1 MNAKLSLAAA
11 LSVLALGTA
20 AVAADLP
27 RRATAPTPYVAS
39 VPVFTWTGFYAGVNA
54 GYGWGSQKGTA
65 DAAYGSLSGAQVGG
79 TAGYNYQMGQI
90 VLGMEGDWDWSNA
103 KNTNGA
109 YISKQTSIATAR
121 GRIGY
126 AVDRVLLFTTG
137 GYAGGNVERTFGATS
152 TSDWHNGYA
161 LGGGMEYAITNKVSA
176 KAEYLYTDVSSKTDA
191 ASLPSRAGLTQNTV
205 RMGVNYR
212 F

>member
-11 LSVLALGTA
+11 LSVLTLSGA
-20 AVAADLP
+20 AMAADLP
-27 RRATAPTPYVAS
+27 RRATAAAPYVAP

-54 GYGWGSQKGTA
+54 GYGWGSQKGSA
-65 DAAYGSLSGAQVGG
+65 DAAYGSLDGAQIGG

-90 VLGMEGDWDWSNA
+90 VLGMEGDMDWSNA
-103 KNTNGA
+103 KSTNGA
-109 YISKQTSIATAR
+109 NVSKLNSVATAR

-137 GYAGGNVERTFGATS
+137 GYAGGAVERTLGAAS
-152 TSDWHNGYA
+152 ASDWHNGYA
-161 LGGGMEYAITNKVSA
+161 LGAGMEYAITNNVSA
-176 KAEYLYTDVSSKTDA
+176 KAEYLYTDLSSKTDTGI
-191 ASLPSRAGLTQNTV
+191 SRAGMTQNTV

>member
-27 RRATAPTPYVAS
+27 RRATAAAPYVAP

-90 VLGMEGDWDWSNA
+90 VLGMEGDMDWSNA

-109 YISKQTSIATAR
+109 FVSKQTSIGTVR
-121 GRIGY
+121 GRVGY

-137 GYAGGNVERTFGATS
+137 GYAGGNVERTVGAAS
-152 TSDWHNGYA
+152 TSNWHNGYA
-161 LGGGMEYAITNKVSA
+161 LGGGMEYAVTNNVSA
-176 KAEYLYTDVSSKTDA
+176 KAEYLYTDLASKTDTA
-191 ASLPSRAGLTQNTV
+191 GLPSRAGVTQNTV

>member
-11 LSVLALGTA
+11 LSVLALGSA

-27 RRATAPTPYVAS
+27 RRATAPAPYVAP

-65 DAAYGSLSGAQVGG
+65 DAAYGSLDGAQIGG

-90 VLGMEGDWDWSNA
+90 VLGMEGDMDWSNA
-103 KNTNGA
+103 KSTNGA
-109 YISKQTSIATAR
+109 NVSKQTSIGTVR
-121 GRIGY
+121 GRLGY
-126 AVDRVLLFTTG
+126 SVDRVLLFTTG
-137 GYAGGNVERTFGATS
+137 GYAGGSVERSVGANS
-152 TSDWHNGYA
+152 AKDWHNGYA
-161 LGGGMEYAITNKVSA
+161 LGAGMEYAITNNVSA
-176 KAEYLYTDVSSKTDA
+176 KAEYLYTDLASKTDTGV
-191 ASLPSRAGLTQNTV
+191 SRAGLTQNTV

>member
-54 GYGWGSQKGTA
+54 RYGWGSQKGTA

-161 LGGGMEYAITNKVSA
+161 LGGGMEYAITNNVSA
-176 KAEYLYTDVSSKTDA
+176 KAEYLYTDLSSKTDA

>member
-11 LSVLALGTA
+11 LSVLALGSA

-27 RRATAPTPYVAS
+27 RRATAAAPYVAP
-39 VPVFTWTGFYAGVNA
+39 VPVFTWTGFYAGVNP

-65 DAAYGSLSGAQVGG
+65 DANYGSLDGAQVGG

-90 VLGMEGDWDWSNA
+90 VLGMESDLDWSNA

-109 YISKQTSIATAR
+109 FVSKQTSIGTVR
-121 GRIGY
+121 GRVGY

-137 GYAGGNVERTFGATS
+137 GYAGGNVERTVGAAS
-152 TSDWHNGYA
+152 ASDWHNGYA
-161 LGGGMEYAITNKVSA
+161 LGGGMEYAITNNVSA
-176 KAEYLYTDVSSKTDA
+176 KAEYLYTDLSSKSDT
-191 ASLPSRAGLTQNTV
+191 ASLPSRAGVTQNTV